1 MTQPVTQPVTQI
13 VKRAALAVLGAVAL
27 VGTAQAQRE
36 SAVTGAK
43 LAELCAKKEP
53 AAQAACDAYIDG
65 ISDAVSVY
73 QSLRPR
79 DGSKGPP
86 LPASAYICVPSG
98 QAGTQLRET
107 WLAWAKGHSG
117 EMNRHAPGLV
127 LRALRDTH
135 PCPAAAAPD
144 GAAGG
149 GAPKR

>member
-1 MTQPVTQPVTQI
+1 MTQTVTQI
-13 VKRAALAVLGAVAL
+13 VRHAAIALLGAVAL
-27 VGTAQAQRE
+27 TGTAQAQRE
-36 SAVTGAK
+36 SAITGAK

-65 ISDAVSVY
+65 ISDAVAVY

-86 LPASAYICVPSG
+86 LPANAYICVPSG

-107 WLAWAKGHSG
+107 WLAWARGHSG

-135 PCPAAAAPD
+135 PCPGGGASD

>member
-1 MTQPVTQPVTQI
+1 MTQI
-13 VKRAALAVLGAVAL
+13 VAYAALAVIGAVAL
-27 VGTAQAQRE
+27 AGTTRAHAQGQRE

-43 LAELCAKKEP
+43 LAELCAKKEA

-65 ISDAVSVY
+65 ISDTVLVY

-86 LPASAYICVPSG
+86 LPANAYICVPSG
-98 QAGTQLRET
+98 QVGTQLRET
-107 WLAWAKGHSG
+107 WLTWAKGHSG
-117 EMNRHAPGLV
+117 EMNRHATGLV

-135 PCPAAAAPD
+135 PCPGG
-144 GAAGG
+144 GASGGASDG